1 MAVVVV
7 TGASGGI
14 GGAIAR
20 AAAGAGFDVVAVGRR
35 AASLETLGDEIEA
48 LGRQCLP
55 VEADLESWESIKG
68 VSQTAIGWRGGVD
81 ALVNAAGMIDRTPES
96 AVTAEAWD
104 RTFAVNVRAP
114 FLMMEQIGRHMYE
127 GSGGSI
133 VNIGSIAAAYVTGAP
148 ASYQSAKAAV
158 VQLTRY
164 YAERLAPRVRV
175 NAVGPGYV
183 RTDLSRDWL
192 SVPENE
198 QWVVGRTP
206 LGRIAFPEDISGLS
220 VFLLSEGASFITGQH
235 ILVDGGWSLA

>member
-1 MAVVVV
+1 MVV

-35 AASLETLGDEIEA
+35 AASLRTLGDDVES
-48 LGRQCLP
+48 LGRHYLP
-55 VEADLESWESIKG
+55 LEVDLESTES
-68 VSQTAIGWRGGVD
+68 VRSLSQTAKNWRGGVD
-81 ALVNAAGMIDRTPES
+81 ALVNAAGIIDRTPES
-96 AVTAEAWD
+96 AVSGEAWD

-114 FLMMEQIGRHMYE
+114 FLLMEQIGRHMYD

-133 VNIGSIAAAYVTGAP
+133 VNIGSIAAAFVTGAP
-148 ASYQSAKAAV
+148 ASYQSAKAAL

-192 SVPENE
+192 SLPENE
-198 QWVVGRTP
+198 KWVVDRTP
-206 LGRIAFPEDISGLS
+206 LGRIAKPQDISGLA
-220 VFLLSEGASFITGQH
+220 VFLLSEEASFITGQH